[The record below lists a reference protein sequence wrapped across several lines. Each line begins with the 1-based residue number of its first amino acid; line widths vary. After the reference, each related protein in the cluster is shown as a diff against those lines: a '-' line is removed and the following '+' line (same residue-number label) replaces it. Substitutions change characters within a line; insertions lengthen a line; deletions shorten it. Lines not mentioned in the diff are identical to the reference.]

1 MDGRSDHYD
10 VLGVSRQATA
20 EEIKRAYRRRARELH
35 PDANPDDPTAE
46 ARFKELARAY
56 EVLSDPERRQIFDTY
71 GTDDP
76 GAAGAG
82 PFDGGIND
90 VFSMLFGQGFGGGQ
104 ARPSGPPRGADLEA
118 TVEVEFEQAVFGTQ
132 APVTV
137 RTAEPC
143 DDCEATGAAAGTTP
157 VTCGDCGGSG
167 QVRRVRQS
175 MLGQMVTSGACGR
188 CGGTGRIIESP
199 CRGCGGDGR
208 QILDRTYTVDIPAGI
223 DDGQTLRLPGRGAA
237 GPRGG
242 GTGDLYVH
250 VGVTPHDRFVRVG
263 YDLVCEVPIAM
274 TQAALG
280 TDVELETLD
289 GTEVVTIEPGT
300 PSRWRTV
307 LRRRGVPHVDGRG
320 RGDLVVEVVVEVPTA
335 LTPDEEVLLRQLAEA
350 RGEAV
355 SEPRA
360 GLMSRLRSALR

>member
-46 ARFKELARAY
+46 TRFKELARAY
-56 EVLSDPERRQIFDTY
+56 EVLSDPERRQVYDTY

-104 ARPSGPPRGADLEA
+104 QRPSGPPRGADLEA
-118 TVEVEFEQAVFGTQ
+118 TVEVEFEQAVFGAQ
-132 APVTV
+132 APVSV
-137 RTAEPC
+137 RTAESC
-143 DDCEATGAAAGTTP
+143 DDCEATGAAAGTSP
-157 VTCGDCGGSG
+157 MTCTDCGGAG

-188 CGGTGRIIESP
+188 CGGTGRTIETP
-199 CRGCGGDGR
+199 CPSCRGDGR
-208 QILDRTYTVDIPAGI
+208 KILDRTYTVDIPAGI
-223 DDGQTLRLPGRGAA
+223 DNGQTLRLPGRGAA

-250 VGVTPHDRFVRVG
+250 VAVAPHERFERVG
-263 YDLVCEVPIAM
+263 YDLVCELPIAM

-289 GTEVVTIEPGT
+289 GAEVITIDSGT

-320 RGDLVVEVVVEVPTA
+320 RGDLIVEVVVEVPTD
-335 LTPDEEVLLRQLAEA
+335 LGEDEEVLLRQLAEL

-355 SEPRA
+355 AEPRA

>member
-1 MDGRSDHYD
+1 MDTSTDHYD

-35 PDANPDDPTAE
+35 PDANPDDPSAE

-56 EVLSDPERRQIFDTY
+56 EVLSDPGRRQMYDTY

-76 GAAGAG
+76 ATMGSG

-118 TVEVEFEQAVFGTQ
+118 TVEVGFEEAVFGAQ
-132 APVTV
+132 APVSV
-137 RTAEPC
+137 RTAEAC
-143 DDCEATGAAAGTTP
+143 DDCQATGAAPGTEP
-157 VTCGDCGGSG
+157 VSCSDCGGSG

-188 CGGTGRIIESP
+188 CGGTGRIIATP
-199 CRGCGGDGR
+199 CAQCGGDGR
-208 QILDRTYTVDIPAGI
+208 RILDRSYTVDIPAGI
-223 DDGQTLRLPGRGAA
+223 DHGQTLRLPGRGAA

-250 VGVTPHDRFVRVG
+250 VAVAPHERFVRDG
-263 YDLVCEVPIAM
+263 YDLLCELPIAM

-289 GTEVVTIEPGT
+289 GTEVISIEPGI
-300 PSRWRTV
+300 PSRWRTT
-307 LRRRGVPHVDGRG
+307 LRKRGVPHVDGRG
-320 RGDLVVEVVVEVPTA
+320 RGDLVVEVVVQVPTD
-335 LTPDEEVLLRQLAEA
+335 LTPDEEVLLRQLAEL
-350 RGEAV
+350 RGETV

>member
-46 ARFKELARAY
+46 ARFKVLARAY
-56 EVLSDPERRQIFDTY
+56 EVLSDPERRQVFDTY

-104 ARPSGPPRGADLEA
+104 QRPSGPPRGADLEA
-118 TVEVEFEQAVFGTQ
+118 TVEVEFEQAVFGAQ
-132 APVTV
+132 APVSV
-137 RTAEPC
+137 RTAESC
-143 DDCEATGAAAGTTP
+143 DDCEATGAAAGTSP
-157 VTCGDCGGSG
+157 MTCTDCGGAG

-188 CGGTGRIIESP
+188 CGGTGRTIETP
-199 CRGCGGDGR
+199 CPSCRGDGR
-208 QILDRTYTVDIPAGI
+208 KILDRTYTVDIPAGI

-250 VGVTPHDRFVRVG
+250 VAVAPHERFERVG
-263 YDLVCEVPIAM
+263 YDLVCELPIAM

-289 GTEVVTIEPGT
+289 GTEVITIDSGT

-320 RGDLVVEVVVEVPTA
+320 RGDLIVEVVVEVPTD
-335 LTPDEEVLLRQLAEA
+335 LGEDQEVLLRQLAEL
-350 RGEAV
+350 RGEDVA
-355 SEPRA
+355 EPRP

>member
-1 MDGRSDHYD
+1 MAERSDHYE

-20 EEIKRAYRRRARELH
+20 EEIKRAYRRRARDLH

-46 ARFKELARAY
+46 ARFKELARSY
-56 EVLSDPERRQIFDTY
+56 EVLSDPERRQVYDTY

-76 GAAGAG
+76 GAMGSG
-82 PFDGGIND
+82 PFDGGMND

-104 ARPSGPPRGADLEA
+104 ARPSGPPRGADIEA
-118 TVEVEFEQAVFGTQ
+118 TVEIEFEQAVFGAQ

-143 DDCEATGAAAGTTP
+143 DDCEATGAATGTAP
-157 VTCGDCGGSG
+157 KTCSGCGGSG

-175 MLGQMVTSGACGR
+175 MLGQMVTSGACGQ
-188 CGGTGRIIESP
+188 CGGTGRVIETP
-199 CRGCGGDGR
+199 CGGCRGDGR
-208 QILDRTYTVDIPAGI
+208 KILDRTYTVDIPAGI
-223 DDGQTLRLPGRGAA
+223 DDGQTLRLPGRGAV

-250 VGVTPHDRFVRVG
+250 VGVLPHDQFSRVG
-263 YDLVCEVPIAM
+263 YDLVCELPIAM

-289 GTEVVTIEPGT
+289 GTEVITIDAGT

-320 RGDLVVEVVVEVPTA
+320 RGDLVVEVVVEIPTG
-335 LTPDEEVLLRQLAEA
+335 LGQDEEVLLRQLAEM
-350 RGEAV
+350 RGEEV